1 MRYGEEL
8 QRAAALG
15 ADCIHID
22 VMDGMFVPRISFGYD
37 LVESLKGGSALPFD
51 VHLMIEKPER
61 YVYPYCKAGANL
73 LSFHVEATCHAH
85 YVMQLIHAEGVK
97 CGVAINPATPVSSLA
112 ELVEDVDMVLCMA
125 VNPGVPRQSFLPSVL
140 GKVSELDEIRKR
152 NKLHFAIEVDG
163 GINLEN
169 LSDVRESGCDIAVV
183 GRAFFKGG
191 GADAI
196 VRSAHGRSLR
206 PDQQL

>member
-1 MRYGEEL
+1 MKIAPSLLAADGMRYGEEL

-85 YVMQLIHAEGVK
+85 YVMQLIHAE
-97 CGVAINPATPVSSLA
+97 ASN
-112 ELVEDVDMVLCMA
+112 
-125 VNPGVPRQSFLPSVL
+125 SV
-140 GKVSELDEIRKR
+140 
-152 NKLHFAIEVDG
+152 
-163 GINLEN
+163 
-169 LSDVRESGCDIAVV
+169 
-183 GRAFFKGG
+183 
-191 GADAI
+191 
-196 VRSAHGRSLR
+196 
-206 PDQQL
+206 